1 MLTSMNI
8 VHVVHYNHFLGNNTM
23 KSVFSV
29 VLCSQANQI
38 IFLCSTKL
46 NSIIIE
52 YELEIMNK
60 INAFVRPL
68 TFLQIA
74 ITILLNICVNHIYT
88 LTSNIFSCADLEGG
102 SGGSGPPLEFSK
114 LNIADITG
122 NEKISYFSYL

>member
-1 MLTSMNI
+1 
-8 VHVVHYNHFLGNNTM
+8 M

-38 IFLCSTKL
+38 IFLHSTKL
-46 NSIIIE
+46 NSIIIK

-88 LTSNIFSCADLEGG
+88 LTSNIFL
-102 SGGSGPPLEFSK
+102 L
-114 LNIADITG
+114 I
-122 NEKISYFSYL
+122 